1 MIVRRAGERRHYVEL
16 QAAPAPSQATT
27 GYVADYT
34 TYAGV
39 WARVTPAP
47 AAPNERP
54 VAETTQAPVSHLVE
68 LDYRPEVR
76 ITDRVRLDDARTLY
90 VVGLQ
95 NVDERN
101 KTLVL
106 ACEERLS

>member
-1 MIVRRAGERRHYVEL
+1 MIVRRAGQRRHYLEL
-16 QAAPAPSQATT
+16 QSAPAPSQATT
-27 GYVADYT
+27 GYVPTYT
-34 TYAGV
+34 TYAWV

-68 LDYRPEVR
+68 IDYRPEVR
-76 ITDRVRLDDARTLY
+76 ITDRVRLADTRTLY
-90 VVGLQ
+90 VVGME
-95 NVDERN
+95 NVDELN